1 MDNTFAGKIYLLLVL
16 HNYVTSDFLK
26 IKVCLITYLIW
37 RRIGY
42 AAFVGVFGLL
52 LKTTPVQ
59 IQLSRL
65 SSYLRLKVAER
76 TDKRVGI
83 MNEIIQGIQVIK
95 MYSWEIPFASI
106 VAEARRREI
115 RQIRWASYIRGI
127 NLSIMVFTERS
138 TLFLTLLA
146 CVLMGQTITADI
158 AFSMAQFFN
167 ALQVRALHYI

>member
-1 MDNTFAGKIYLLLVL
+1 MRTENKYINITFQ
-16 HNYVTSDFLK
+16 
-26 IKVCLITYLIW
+26 KVCFITYFIW
-37 RRIGY
+37 RRIKY

-52 LKTTPVQ
+52 IKTTPVQ
-59 IQLSRL
+59 IILSHL

-95 MYSWEIPFASI
+95 MYSWEIPFAKI
-106 VAEARRREI
+106 VAEARRKEI

-127 NLSIMVFTERS
+127 NLSIMVFIERS
-138 TLFLTLLA
+138 TLFITLLA
-146 CVLMGQTITADI
+146 CVLLGEVITADV

-167 ALQVRALHYI
+167 ALQVN